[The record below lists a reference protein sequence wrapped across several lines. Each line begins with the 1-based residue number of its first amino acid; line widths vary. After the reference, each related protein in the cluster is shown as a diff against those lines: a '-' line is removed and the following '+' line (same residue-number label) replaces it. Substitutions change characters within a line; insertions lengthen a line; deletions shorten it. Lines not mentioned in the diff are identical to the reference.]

1 MIFLIFKGKY
11 RFSGYMTKIA
21 RSGIK
26 SHVKKVIHVKFY
38 HKASNGDSKALKL
51 LLIVFTN
58 FLAT

>member
-38 HKASNGDSKALKL
+38 HKASNE
-51 LLIVFTN
+51 IVRH
-58 FLAT
+58 